1 MKWDSTLYD
10 SKHDFV
16 AEYGKELL
24 EFIPQNSGQTILD
37 LGCGTGVLTAQL
49 ASKCRKLI
57 GVDSSQDMI
66 EKARKQ
72 YREIDFRVADALALP
87 FDKEI
92 DVVFSNAVFH
102 WINDH
107 DRLLKSVYKTLKP
120 GGMLI
125 CEFGAEGNIATI
137 EKAFATACRDLG
149 YEYRS
154 KFNFPA
160 VKTFRE
166 QLERNGFIIDSIYDF
181 ARPTLLKDGER
192 GLENWLKQFFA
203 SELAAMQQQD
213 SARVLEQ
220 VANLTRESLWNGEAW
235 IADYRRLRAI
245 AHV

>member
-137 EKAFATACRDLG
+137 EKDFATACRDLG

>member
-1 MKWDSTLYD
+1 MKWDFTLYD

-24 EFIPQNSGQTILD
+24 EFIPQSSTQTILD

-57 GVDSSQDMI
+57 GVDSSPDMI
-66 EKARKQ
+66 DKARKQ
-72 YREIDFRVADALALP
+72 YREIDFRVADALDLP
-87 FDKEI
+87 FNKEI

-102 WINDH
+102 WISDH
-107 DRLLKSVYKTLKP
+107 DRLLKSVYKALKP

-125 CEFGAEGNIATI
+125 CEFGAEGNIVTI
-137 EKAFATACRDLG
+137 EKAFAIACRNLG

-154 KFNFPA
+154 KFNFPS
-160 VKTFRE
+160 VITFRE
-166 QLERNGFIIDSIYDF
+166 KLERNGFIIDSIYDF
-181 ARPTLLKDGER
+181 ARPTLLKDGEL

-203 SELAAMQQQD
+203 SELAAMPQQD

-220 VANLTRESLWNGEAW
+220 VTNLTRESLWNGKAW

-245 AHV
+245 AHI